1 MAISAFFNRL
11 CQQTKYAFFHHPIEI
26 ILISIAAI
34 PTLFLNLNAVENL
47 SYWIFV
53 PIYFA
58 LIYLANGQKWGYRL
72 SAALPLLGSIAIYW
86 FGEDERYYLDEPKFW
101 VVNVL
106 LFLILIAVPFHRE
119 NRQFIHRTFLQ
130 LLNFLLSCLTGWLIW
145 GTLSIL
151 LFSIENLFDVGLP
164 YSIYERITIFSH
176 LLFIPLFFLI
186 YQQKHRDVE
195 FTTAPFMQIIIQ
207 FVLSPALMIYTAI
220 LYAYAVQIALLGE
233 LPKGIVAYLVIPYL
247 AVGLGIYCLQV
258 LCDKSRWIGFFRLF
272 PYLALLPLALLW
284 FAVWQ
289 RIEAYAWTEPRIYL
303 VAISAA
309 LSLCYG
315 LLMFPKL
322 RQYRYLLGILLISI
336 FTITFV
342 LQPQE
347 IAFASQSARFEQQ
360 LNALG
365 LLNEQGKI
373 RDSFDPEK
381 DLVHLSAD
389 TIKQYDELTDSL
401 HYLRVNS
408 DFNND
413 KLIEKY
419 GKNLA
424 LLEGVIVY
432 DDKIEVNNRVVSDS
446 FVKNITFGLDGNEIS
461 IQGYHSLVYVDGF
474 YFDNLTRR
482 MGIESIEDKPS
493 QKTSQDNTELV
504 CIEDEGKELAC
515 FNIEE
520 HIQNVFQKNGLDI
533 KQQHALEV
541 LNPLNNQFLVV
552 ENQEKGVKVIFRR
565 LDIRYVQDKGYMF
578 DSLSGAILLSK

>member
-233 LPKGIVAYLVIPYL
+233 LPKGMVANLVMPYL
-247 AVGLGIYCLQV
+247 AVGLGIYCLQI
-258 LCDKSRWIGFFRLF
+258 LCEKSRWIGFFRAF
-272 PYLALLPLALLW
+272 PYLSLLPLALLW
-284 FAVWQ
+284 FALYQ
-289 RIEAYAWTEPRIYL
+289 RIEAYSWTEARIYL
-303 VAISAA
+303 VAISTA
-309 LSLCYG
+309 LSVCYA
-315 LLMFPKL
+315 LLMLPAV
-322 RQYRYLLGILLISI
+322 RQYRYLLGVVMVSI
-336 FTITFV
+336 FTMTFV
-342 LQPQE
+342 IQPEE
-347 IAFASQSARFEQQ
+347 IAFKSQSARFEQQ
-360 LNALG
+360 LNLLG
-365 LLNEQGKI
+365 LLDNQGKI
-373 RDSFDPEK
+373 RDDFNLKTDFKNLSEEQIEQYRT
-381 DLVHLSAD
+381 LVKQLDYLRDKTDFENKQLIETYSERINVLLNLHVYDNGQIMIDD
-389 TIKQYDELTDSL
+389 TI
-401 HYLRVNS
+401 
-408 DFNND
+408 
-413 KLIEKY
+413 
-419 GKNLA
+419 A
-424 LLEGVIVY
+424 
-432 DDKIEVNNRVVSDS
+432 IEVPTSLIGFNLNR
-446 FVKNITFGLDGNEIS
+446 TELD
-461 IQGYHSLVYVDGF
+461 IQGYRRLIHWRGGQFIDDNPDYEEIKKGEQIEFL
-474 YFDNLTRR
+474 FDYKGEEIVKVNINEMLKNLF
-482 MGIESIEDKPS
+482 E
-493 QKTSQDNTELV
+493 
-504 CIEDEGKELAC
+504 
-515 FNIEE
+515 
-520 HIQNVFQKNGLDI
+520 KNGLDI
-533 KQQHALEV
+533 TKQYTSEQLNVLSDQILEMEI
-541 LNPLNNQFLVV
+541 P
-552 ENQEKGVKVIFRR
+552 EKGVKIIFGYFRIR
-565 LDIRYVQDKGYMF
+565 FIENIGYIFDYANDI
-578 DSLSGAILLSK
+578 ILLTK